1 MMERD
6 STRLPEGP
14 LPRRLANR
22 YMRIVRRHAYR
33 LARRLPSH
41 INVEDL
47 MGAGCIGLADALA
60 KYDRAGPDRF
70 EAYADFRIRGAMLDE
85 LRSYDPLSRDLRD
98 LNNRV
103 TTAVRKLTG
112 ALGRP
117 PDEAEIADVLRLP
130 VAELRTRM
138 AKLSFGG
145 LVSLDTTGS
154 DGIESVELGDDGA
167 NGAECQ
173 LLGAERRE
181 RLANAIRQLPERL
194 QTLLKLYYE
203 QDYTLREIGE
213 ELGFTESRACQLHS
227 EAISRLRATCQAS
240 DEHTGF
246 GRAQVTA
253 SGQQAPPRR
262 KRKSA

>member
-1 MMERD
+1 MDGD

-22 YMRIVRRHAYR
+22 YMGLVRRHAYR

-47 MGAGCIGLADALA
+47 MGAGCVGLADALA
-60 KYDRAGPDRF
+60 KYDRDGPDRF

-98 LNNRV
+98 LNNRIA
-103 TTAVRKLTG
+103 TAVRGLTS

-117 PDEAEIADVLRLP
+117 PEDAEIAEALRLP
-130 VAELRTRM
+130 VAELRLRM

-154 DGIESVELGDDGA
+154 DDSDGIEVGDEGADGA
-167 NGAECQ
+167 ESQ
-173 LLGAERRE
+173 MLSAERRE
-181 RLANAIRQLPERL
+181 RLARAIGELPERL
-194 QTLLKLYYE
+194 QLLLKLYYE

-213 ELGFTESRACQLHS
+213 QLGFTESRACQLHA
-227 EAISRLRATCQAS
+227 ETILRLRAACEAAEEQ
-240 DEHTGF
+240 
-246 GRAQVTA
+246 
-253 SGQQAPPRR
+253 SGVRRLPPSAPATPALPAR
-262 KRKSA
+262 KRKIA

>member
-1 MMERD
+1 MQRD

-14 LPRRLANR
+14 LPRRLANK
-22 YMRIVRRHAYR
+22 YMGLVRQHAYR

-98 LNNRV
+98 LNNRIAM
-103 TTAVRKLTG
+103 AVRKLTCE
-112 ALGRP
+112 LGHP
-117 PDEAEIADVLRLP
+117 PEEAEIAAVLRLP
-130 VAELRTRM
+130 VAEYRTRL

-145 LVSLDTTGS
+145 LVSLDTTGG
-154 DGIESVELGDDGA
+154 DGVESIEVGDDGA
-167 NGAECQ
+167 DGAESQ
-173 LLGAERRE
+173 LLCAERRE
-181 RLANAIRQLPERL
+181 RLARAIGELPARL

-203 QDYTLREIGE
+203 QDLTLREIGE
-213 ELGFTESRACQLHS
+213 QLGFTESRACQLHS
-227 EAISRLRATCQAS
+227 EAILQLRTACSAS
-240 DEHTGF
+240 EG
-246 GRAQVTA
+246 VL
-253 SGQQAPPRR
+253 PRR
-262 KRKSA
+262 KRTSA